1 MLDKNHLKIA
11 LVVLDAA
18 KSIFPETQRFIEST
32 LKEECERK
40 DDGRWGNCF
49 ASKLAWINI
58 FVWDLVLWW
67 LYFCL

>member
-1 MLDKNHLKIA
+1 MLDKNQLKIA

-40 DDGRWGNCF
+40 DDGR
-49 ASKLAWINI
+49 
-58 FVWDLVLWW
+58 
-67 LYFCL
+67 